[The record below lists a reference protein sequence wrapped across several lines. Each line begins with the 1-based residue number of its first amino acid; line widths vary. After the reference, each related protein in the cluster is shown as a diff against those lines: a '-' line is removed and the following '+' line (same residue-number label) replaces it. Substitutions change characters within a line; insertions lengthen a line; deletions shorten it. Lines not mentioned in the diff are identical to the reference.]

1 MSDSRTLIAIAIVEY
16 DGLFLVGQRPPDVSV
31 AGIWEFP
38 GGKVQ
43 AGEAPEAAAA
53 RECFEE
59 TGLAAQVIEECA
71 VVRHDYPHD
80 RIELHFFRCAPVDP
94 NESPRMPFRW
104 IAATGLADLRFPDAN
119 RAILD
124 QIIAEHSA

>member
-1 MSDSRTLIAIAIVEY
+1 MPDSRTRIAIAIVEH
-16 DGLFLVGQRPPDVSV
+16 DGRFLVGQRPPDVPL
-31 AGIWEFP
+31 AGLWEFP

-43 AGEAPEAAAA
+43 AGETPEAAAV

-59 TGLAAQVIEECA
+59 SGLAVQVIDERA
-71 VVRHDYPHD
+71 VVQHDYAHD
-80 RIELHFFRCAPVDP
+80 RVELHFFRCAPVDP

-119 RAILD
+119 RVVLD

>member
-1 MSDSRTLIAIAIVEY
+1 MPDSRTRIAIAIVEH
-16 DGLFLVGQRPPDVSV
+16 DGRFLVGQRPPDVPL
-31 AGIWEFP
+31 AGLWEFP

-59 TGLAAQVIEECA
+59 TGLAAQVIDECA

-80 RIELHFFRCAPVDP
+80 RIELHFFRCAPADSDG
-94 NESPRMPFRW
+94 SPREPFRW
-104 IAATGLADLRFPDAN
+104 VAAAQLADLPFPEAN
-119 RAILD
+119 RAVLN